1 MPLRKER
8 PCFLRP
14 RTTFSSFGLN
24 GAQFFGLGFDAVR
37 EAMESWQDAVGAAVT
52 PEDSDER

>member
-1 MPLRKER
+1 MPLRENR

-14 RTTFSSFGLN
+14 RTSFSSFGLN

-37 EAMESWQDAVGAAVT
+37 EVVESWPDAVGAAVT
-52 PEDSDER
+52 PEDSNER